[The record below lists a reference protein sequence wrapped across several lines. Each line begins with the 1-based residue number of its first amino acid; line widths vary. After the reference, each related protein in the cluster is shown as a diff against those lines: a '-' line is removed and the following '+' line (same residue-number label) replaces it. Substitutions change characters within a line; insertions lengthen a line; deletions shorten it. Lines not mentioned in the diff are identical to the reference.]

1 MAISSRSNIESIE
14 HRFTIE
20 DLKTEES
27 LIRALSRN
35 GCRMVSRDQLE
46 SMTLE
51 SDLRETAVRYA
62 GHHTVHGPLGITT
75 NTLFSVEDSMHS
87 GSGSVFTYIPFRESY
102 IHISNIDGVV
112 LEIRMYNDNITDA
125 RKLDIRSG
133 TTSLAP
139 YQVVEFLEDYVR

>member
-14 HRFTIE
+14 HSFTIE

-51 SDLRETAVRYA
+51 SDLRGYA
-62 GHHTVHGPLGITT
+62 GHHTVHGPLGKIS

-87 GSGSVFTYIPFRESY
+87 GSCPSYIPFRESY